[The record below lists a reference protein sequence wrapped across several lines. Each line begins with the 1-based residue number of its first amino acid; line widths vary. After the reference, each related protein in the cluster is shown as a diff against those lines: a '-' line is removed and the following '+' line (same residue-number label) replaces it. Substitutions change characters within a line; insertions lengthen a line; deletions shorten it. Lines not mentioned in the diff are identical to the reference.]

1 VLFALVV
8 ALLFST
14 RPVVADPGNR
24 PTRTYVYAPDF
35 TSVMANPGRGYFEN
49 FSGFDHLN
57 PQLFDDEYAEW
68 LTDPAYDEWRFGGG
82 YLDLLRSW
90 REDGVTVL
98 DAGVY
103 LNDYIDTLELPQ
115 SFLAALARSLQV
127 VREARMKIVL
137 RVQYADD
144 WTPLVVER
152 NYLRHI
158 EQIAEVVTANAD
170 IVEGMCAGVLGPWG
184 EWHTDD
190 SHVMVDNVS
199 YQRGD
204 RPEYNGHGPTTDLD
218 SPEQGAQ
225 RYRLVQRW
233 LDLTPDTVPIL
244 IRYAENLMER
254 MALAQRPPSGSAGL
268 TQAQLDRLGL
278 HDDSFASYVMAD
290 TRRGGWDEKFYPYW
304 DGHKEYDQ
312 VAEVAAFSTQ
322 LVTSYGGDVLQDGEA
337 AWYPDGGLGLD
348 DPLMDTATLDAGARL
363 ALAEA
368 AARRI
373 SLMNR
378 SFNLNHLDLWRN
390 TMLPASGDDPAESA
404 YSRLGRKLGYR
415 LRLDRAE
422 FTSVVRSGGQ
432 FSFRAVIHNDGYAG
446 LVRSRPVFLVFDDG
460 VDRYDIELTEVDAR
474 TWRSG
479 EHMVDVTVTL
489 PADMA
494 AGEYA
499 VALWLPDHYENLRDL
514 PEYSVRFA
522 NQDVW
527 RGGEGYNYLGPLECR
542 GAGRSA
548 VTSLPWLAWAA
559 VVALATGGLSLAARP
574 RRHEA

>member
-1 VLFALVV
+1 MLFALVV

-14 RPVVADPGNR
+14 RLASADPGNR

-49 FSGFDHLN
+49 FSGFDHFN
-57 PQLFDDEYAEW
+57 PQFFDDEYAGW

-103 LNDYIDTLELPQ
+103 LNDYIDTPELPQ
-115 SFLAALARSLQV
+115 SFLSELARSLQV

-137 RVQYADD
+137 RLQYADD

-190 SHVMVDNVS
+190 SYVMVDNLS
-199 YQRGD
+199 YRRGD

-244 IRYAENLMER
+244 IRYAENLMEI
-254 MALAQRPPSGSAGL
+254 MALAQRPPSGSTGL

-304 DGHKEYDQ
+304 DGHREYDQ
-312 VAEVAAFSTQ
+312 ATEVAAFSTQ

-337 AWYPDGGLGLD
+337 AWYPDDGLGLD

-363 ALAEA
+363 ALSEA
-368 AARRI
+368 AARRM

-378 SFNLNHLDLWRN
+378 SFNLRHLDLWQN

-404 YSRLGRKLGYR
+404 YSRLDRKLGYR

-422 FTSVVRSGGQ
+422 FTSVVRSGDQ

-446 LVRSRPVFLVFDDG
+446 PIRSRPVFLVFDDG
-460 VDRYDIELTEVDAR
+460 VNRYDIELTEVDAR

-489 PADMA
+489 PADLA

-499 VALWLPDHYENLRDL
+499 VALWLPDHYENLRGL

-542 GAGRSA
+542 GAARSA
-548 VTSLPWLAWAA
+548 VTPLPWLAWAA
-559 VVALATGGLSLAARP
+559 VVALATGGLSLAASQ
-574 RRHEA
+574 RRREA